1 MWQRYI
7 VDAFSWKEKRTGQC
21 NISPCCDD
29 CTHGEK
35 ALEEVSLVE
44 SFSQARLLRPLPG
57 QRQRAFT
64 EFPQY
69 YNNMDR
75 VSALSDIL
83 AQDPNNTFARYG
95 LAMEYANSGQ
105 ADRALEEFEKLLSS
119 NPDYA
124 AGYFMA
130 AQTLVKAG
138 RAEEAK
144 KKLVDGIAAAGRKRD
159 AHAESEM
166 QAMLQEIGG

>member
-1 MWQRYI
+1 
-7 VDAFSWKEKRTGQC
+7 V
-21 NISPCCDD
+21 CCDD
-29 CTHGEK
+29 CTQGK
-35 ALEEVSLVE
+35 KCLEAVSLFA
-44 SFSQARLLRPLPG
+44 SFLVSRELVAHDSLSDKVSEHSQKSHS
-57 QRQRAFT
+57 
-64 EFPQY
+64 
-69 YNNMDR
+69 NIDNMDR
-75 VSALSDIL
+75 ISALSDIL

-105 ADRALEEFEKLLSS
+105 VDRALEEFEKLLSS

>member
-1 MWQRYI
+1 MWQSYI

-35 ALEEVSLVE
+35 GLEEVSLVE
-44 SFSQARLLRPLPG
+44 SFWTG
-57 QRQRAFT
+57 T
-64 EFPQY
+64 ID
-69 YNNMDR
+69 NMDR

-144 KKLVDGIAAAGRKRD
+144 KKLVAGIAAAGRKRD

>member
-1 MWQRYI
+1 MYSRGEELGSSFTLRI
-7 VDAFSWKEKRTGQC
+7 FLDG
-21 NISPCCDD
+21 NIDS
-29 CTHGEK
+29 
-35 ALEEVSLVE
+35 
-44 SFSQARLLRPLPG
+44 
-57 QRQRAFT
+57 
-64 EFPQY
+64 
-69 YNNMDR
+69 MDR
-75 VSALSDIL
+75 ISALSDIL
-83 AQDPNNTFARYG
+83 VQDPNNTFARYG

-105 ADRALEEFEKLLSS
+105 VDRALDEFEKLLSS

-144 KKLVDGIAAAGRKRD
+144 KKLIDGIAAAGRKRD

>member
-1 MWQRYI
+1 LYSGGEELGSSFTIRIPCELVAHERLPDKLSEYSQN
-7 VDAFSWKEKRTGQC
+7 SHS
-21 NISPCCDD
+21 NID
-29 CTHGEK
+29 
-35 ALEEVSLVE
+35 
-44 SFSQARLLRPLPG
+44 
-57 QRQRAFT
+57 
-64 EFPQY
+64 
-69 YNNMDR
+69 NMDR
-75 VSALSDIL
+75 ISALSDIL
-83 AQDPNNTFARYG
+83 VQDPNNTFARYG

-105 ADRALEEFEKLLSS
+105 VDRALEEFEKLLSS

-130 AQTLVKAG
+130 AQTLVRAG